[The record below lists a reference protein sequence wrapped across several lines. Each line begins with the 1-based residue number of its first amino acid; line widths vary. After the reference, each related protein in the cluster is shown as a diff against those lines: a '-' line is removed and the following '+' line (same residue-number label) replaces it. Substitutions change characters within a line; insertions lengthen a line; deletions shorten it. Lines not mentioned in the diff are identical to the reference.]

1 MNQDSCETPT
11 KVCISM
17 EYLTVHIFICT
28 IETVKGTQE
37 TLLAPSPETKL
48 KFVIELAEIEAL
60 LQKSIT
66 VILIDS

>member
-1 MNQDSCETPT
+1 
-11 KVCISM
+11 M
-17 EYLTVHIFICT
+17 EYLTVHLFLCT